1 MNYMG
6 ITYAQNLK
14 KTFKACKFNN
24 YLVKIIIN
32 REGMKYNTKKIL
44 STPTNMARFV
54 KKRREDI
61 GLSPDDISFRGEQ
74 KMDKILL
81 RMVDYDAENLQEV
94 IIDNID
100 TVLERQKLSTV
111 TWFNIDGLHDTKL
124 IEEIAEGFDFD
135 KLVLADVMDV
145 HSRPKVH
152 EFNNCILLSIKM
164 MQQDEESGHI
174 SVENLSV
181 IITDTVLL
189 SFQETRGDV
198 FDPVR
203 ERIRNQKKRIRSGGT
218 DYLAFAL
225 LDIVVD
231 NYIYIVGVLG
241 EKIETLEETLL
252 QEPRKSVIDEIYTY
266 KREMNFLRKNI
277 TPAKEMILSLSKMES
292 EFIDESTHVHFKELL
307 DNINQA
313 VDSTDT
319 YREILSDQLN
329 IYHTTISSK
338 LNDVMKFLT
347 IFSVIFIPLTFIAGI
362 YGTNFDVVPELKYQ
376 YSYFIMW
383 GVMVVIA
390 IGMLLYF
397 RKRKWL

>member
-1 MNYMG
+1 MIFN
-6 ITYAQNLK
+6 IKNIFK
-14 KTFKACKFNN
+14 PHKT
-24 YLVKIIIN
+24 
-32 REGMKYNTKKIL
+32 
-44 STPTNMARFV
+44 MARFV
-54 KKRREDI
+54 KKSKEDI
-61 GLSPDDISFRGEQ
+61 GRAPDDMFFRGEQ
-74 KMDKILL
+74 KMDDVLL
-81 RMVDYDAENLQEV
+81 RIVDFDAENLIEK
-94 IIDNID
+94 
-100 TVLERQKLSTV
+100 TVDKVDDLLKLQKTATV
-111 TWFNIDGLHDTKL
+111 TWFNIDGLHETTI
-124 IEEIAEGFDFD
+124 IEEIAQGFNFD
-135 KLVLADVMDV
+135 KLVLAEVMDV
-145 HSRPKVH
+145 HTRPKVH

-164 MQQDEESGHI
+164 LQQNEDSGHI
-174 SVENLSV
+174 SVENLSL
-181 IITDTVLL
+181 IITNTVLL
-189 SFQETRGDV
+189 SFQEKRGDV
-198 FDPVR
+198 FEPVR
-203 ERIRNQKKRIRSGGT
+203 ERIRNQKKRIRNGGT

-277 TPAKEMILSLSKMES
+277 SPAKEMILALSKMES
-292 EFIDESTHVHFKELL
+292 ELINESTHVHFKELL

-313 VDSTDT
+313 IDSSET

-362 YGTNFDVVPELKYQ
+362 YGTNFDVVPELKYE

-383 GVMVVIA
+383 GVMIILA
-390 IGMLLYF
+390 IGMLMYF